1 MNMKG
6 RSGLAVLGSA
16 LFSQFAFAQ
25 APTPAVGLAGN
36 HNYIFSND
44 CKPVIGL
51 SVAVHATKD
60 IVGPKGIGVQLNST
74 SPPQPPGTPP
84 HGPPTVFQQYM
95 MGIGYRPSI
104 NWDIQNFAKQGQ
116 LLSVGDPN
124 FVPMPNVILPAG
136 YTLKISLENDKNG
149 NITGATFVAIDGRGR
164 LLKTKREML
173 LGIQGVR
180 PSGEGNAAK
189 PGQSGYP
196 RVTEAYFA
204 PINAFQ
210 LNLVGPSGGQIL
222 SSGAGTITYA
232 ASSPMTASNQFPK
245 TADGQSCVATTT
257 STAEQAN
264 TFYAVLPSGPSNT
277 FTQPFGIAPPEPCP
291 AGQVRVFP
299 SEMCVRPDG
308 KTVPPQPPVR

>member
-1 MNMKG
+1 MNMKK
-6 RSGLAVLGSA
+6 RSGLAFLGSA
-16 LFSQFAFAQ
+16 LFSQFAIAQ
-25 APTPAVGLAGN
+25 APSPAGGLASN

-44 CKPVIGL
+44 CKPVTDL
-51 SVAVHATKD
+51 SVSVHATKD

-149 NITGATFVAIDGRGR
+149 NITGVTFVAIDRRGR

-173 LGIQGVR
+173 LGIQGCGQVGGKC
-180 PSGEGNAAK
+180 GE
-189 PGQSGYP
+189 PGQAGFP

-245 TADGQSCVATTT
+245 AADGQLCVATTT
-257 STAEQAN
+257 ATAEQAN

-277 FTQPFGIAPPEPCP
+277 FTQPFGIAPPEPCA
-291 AGQVRVFP
+291 AGEFRVFP
-299 SEMCVRPDG
+299 SELCVGPG
-308 KTVPPQPPVR
+308 AKTVPPQPPVR